1 MPKILKEEILKA
13 EDKPFFQYVLDH
25 QCVPNVVEV
34 EEEEGDG
41 GWQDGGIAQRGCITH
56 GGWKSVSSLQHPR
69 WRARPL
75 CLRSQSLPEMQRR
88 AHKVHGSEQ
97 RRTLC
102 SRIISRWSSASG
114 SENTESSQQR
124 PLQLKTRFIIRR
136 RQRAILAQGEL
147 LAVRIGDPA
156 SDDWPLAIA
165 EYRAVA
171 AEQAS
176 DVLQD
181 EVYGPYE

>member
-13 EDKPFFQYVLDH
+13 EDKDFSSTSWITSAFPTSLRWKRRRAT
-25 QCVPNVVEV
+25 EV
-34 EEEEGDG
+34 GRMAG
-41 GWQDGGIAQRGCITH
+41 SRSAAASRTAT

-97 RRTLC
+97 RRTPDHQPVVV
-102 SRIISRWSSASG
+102 S

-124 PLQLKTRFIIRR
+124 PLQLKMRFIIRR
-136 RQRAILAQGEL
+136 RQRASNPGAGRTVSG
-147 LAVRIGDPA
+147 ADR
-156 SDDWPLAIA
+156 
-165 EYRAVA
+165 
-171 AEQAS
+171 
-176 DVLQD
+176 
-181 EVYGPYE
+181 